1 MMMKLLAYLSIFPF
15 VSTTLLSLQP
25 TIQAK
30 KSSDL
35 SGSSFA
41 PARPRDTRSAMPPVS
56 PAHDSCLNNAT
67 RGSRVEYTLVTANSP
82 DCEVSLVD
90 NFPVRVQYRL
100 IQETSNG
107 ADSQSSTKWMD
118 PLCTPS
124 VIPGESFLHS
134 KQTLLVSLFQRYC
147 IKMTVNYNNIDS
159 GCENNLTSS
168 AGNLPVHVAVR
179 SYSLQLPSDI
189 DHINASQRVQLRLV
203 QSDHRGG
210 FCDCWAV
217 SNLRLTLVESSST
230 NISLK

>member
-1 MMMKLLAYLSIFPF
+1 MKLLAYLSIFHF
-15 VSTTLLSLQP
+15 ISTTLLFLQP
-25 TIQAK
+25 TTQAK

-41 PARPRDTRSAMPPVS
+41 PARPRATRSAMS

-67 RGSRVEYTLVTANSP
+67 RGSRVEYTMVTATSP
-82 DCEVSLVD
+82 DCEFSLVD

-107 ADSQSSTKWMD
+107 ADSQSSTEWMD

-124 VIPGESFLHS
+124 VTSGENFIHS
-134 KQTLLVSLFQRYC
+134 KQTVLVSLFQRYC
-147 IKMTVNYNNIDS
+147 KKITVNYNNIYS
-159 GCENNLTSS
+159 GCENDLTSS
-168 AGNLPVHVAVR
+168 AGDLPVHVTVR
-179 SYSLQLPSDI
+179 SYSLQLPRDI

-210 FCDCWAV
+210 LCDCWAV
-217 SNLRLTLVESSST
+217 SNLRLTLVESST
-230 NISLK
+230 KLIPLK